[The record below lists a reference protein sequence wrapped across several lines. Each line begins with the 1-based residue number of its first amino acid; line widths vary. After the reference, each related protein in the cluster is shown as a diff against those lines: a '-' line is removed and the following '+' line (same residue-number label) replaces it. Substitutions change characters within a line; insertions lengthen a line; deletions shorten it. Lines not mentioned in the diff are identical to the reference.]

1 MNPNIA
7 IEIERRKHLEMM
19 DAFPMIAILQGA
31 LAALVLCVTVLNY
44 GLSNQTI
51 IWAGL
56 FVCVISARYIVD
68 RSLRPRIDSHSM
80 HKTHWLTLLT
90 TRSLIGF
97 VWSLGSIWYIQLA
110 PEHNLLSTTIWCTAL
125 AFAGTIF
132 HINSISALQVYFW
145 SLILPLVVYFSL
157 GLERLFEAFILV
169 LCGVI
174 YVSLYTRILHNKA
187 IKRIAEEIEKE
198 QLIRQLSEANHS
210 IKALAEQD
218 ALTELKNRTYF
229 NQKIEAVWQRSK
241 EKHQVLCVILF
252 DIDHFKPFN
261 DNYGHVSGDKA
272 LRKVAKRL
280 KTIDLEA
287 EYSFFARVGGEEFVA
302 VLPNTRLDKAISI
315 AELIRLDIENAA
327 IAHQYSSCADVITI
341 SAGVAMSTSEAASSI
356 IEMMEQADKALYLAK
371 EGGRNQ
377 VAIAEDLAPKE
388 QPHRVELQAQPS

>member
-174 YVSLYTRILHNKA
+174 YVSLYTRICT
-187 IKRIAEEIEKE
+187 
-198 QLIRQLSEANHS
+198 IR
-210 IKALAEQD
+210 
-218 ALTELKNRTYF
+218 R
-229 NQKIEAVWQRSK
+229 
-241 EKHQVLCVILF
+241 
-252 DIDHFKPFN
+252 
-261 DNYGHVSGDKA
+261 
-272 LRKVAKRL
+272 
-280 KTIDLEA
+280 
-287 EYSFFARVGGEEFVA
+287 
-302 VLPNTRLDKAISI
+302 
-315 AELIRLDIENAA
+315 
-327 IAHQYSSCADVITI
+327 
-341 SAGVAMSTSEAASSI
+341 
-356 IEMMEQADKALYLAK
+356 
-371 EGGRNQ
+371 
-377 VAIAEDLAPKE
+377 
-388 QPHRVELQAQPS
+388 

>member
-1 MNPNIA
+1 MNPDIA
-7 IEIERRKHLEMM
+7 IEIDRRKHLEMM

-31 LAALVLCVTVLNY
+31 LATLVLSLTVFNY
-44 GLSNQTI
+44 GLSSQSI

-56 FVCVISARYIVD
+56 FLCVISARYIVD
-68 RSLRPRIDSHSM
+68 RSLRPHIDKHSM
-80 HKTHWLTLLT
+80 TKTHWFALLT

-97 VWSLGSIWYIQLA
+97 VWSLGSIWYIQIA
-110 PEHNLLSTTIWCTAL
+110 PEHNLLTTTIWCTAL

-132 HINSISALQVYFW
+132 HINSISALQIYFW
-145 SLILPLVVYFSL
+145 SLILPLVVYFSI
-157 GLERLFEAFILV
+157 GLERLFEAFTLV

-174 YVSLYTRILHNKA
+174 YVSLYSRILHNKA
-187 IKRIAEEIEKE
+187 LKRIAEEIEKE

-229 NQKIEAVWQRSK
+229 NQKIEAVWLRSK
-241 EKHQVLCVILF
+241 EKHQDLCVILF

-302 VLPNTRLDKAISI
+302 VLPNTNLDKAITI
-315 AELIRLDIENAA
+315 AERIRFGIKSAA
-327 IAHQYSSCADVITI
+327 IPHQYSSCADIITI
-341 SAGVAMSTSEAASSI
+341 SAGVAICTAGETSSI
-356 IEMMEQADKALYLAK
+356 IDMMEQADKALYLAK

-377 VAIAEDLAPKE
+377 VAISLEPK
-388 QPHRVELQAQPS
+388 QPHLVELQVQPS

>member
-44 GLSNQTI
+44 GLSNQTV

-68 RSLRPRIDSHSM
+68 RSLRPRIDTHSM
-80 HKTHWLTLLT
+80 HKSYWLTLLT

-145 SLILPLVVYFSL
+145 SLILPLVVYFSI

-229 NQKIEAVWQRSK
+229 NQKIETVWQRSK
-241 EKHQVLCVILF
+241 EKRQDLCVILF

-280 KTIDLEA
+280 KAIDLEA

-315 AELIRLDIENAA
+315 AELIRFDIENAA
-327 IAHQYSSCADVITI
+327 IVHQYSSCADVITI
-341 SAGVAMSTSEAASSI
+341 SAGVAISTSEQASSI

-377 VAIAEDLAPKE
+377 VAIFAPKE
-388 QPHRVELQAQPS
+388 QPHLVELQVQPS